1 MEGQTKETYTD
12 IEVIEASIMDLGRIV
27 IPVEQD
33 RLARELARI
42 RHNLIEVA
50 RAMHEAM
57 EERKD
62 AKAKEAPEL
71 LPDAPAEAAPEDG
84 MFGEEAGPEVEPEG

>member
-1 MEGQTKETYTD
+1 MEGKTKETYTD
-12 IEVIEASIMDLGRIV
+12 IEVIEASIRDIGRIV

-33 RLARELARI
+33 RLAGELARI
-42 RHNLIEVA
+42 RHNLIAVA

-57 EERKD
+57 DKQQDGEAEEVL
-62 AKAKEAPEL
+62 ELVPE
-71 LPDAPAEAAPEDG
+71 APAEAAPEDG